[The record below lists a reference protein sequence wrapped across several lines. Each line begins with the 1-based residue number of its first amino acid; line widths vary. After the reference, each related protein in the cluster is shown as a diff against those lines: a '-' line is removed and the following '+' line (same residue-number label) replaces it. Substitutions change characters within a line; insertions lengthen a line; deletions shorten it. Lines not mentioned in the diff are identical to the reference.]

1 MDIHNMNLRDLEYLV
16 AVADLKHFR
25 KAAERC
31 FVSQPTLSAQLK
43 KLEEYLGVQ
52 LFERSQRKVSLTH
65 AGTVVLEHARQVLLE
80 VKAIKEKSQQLSD
93 PLEGPMHIGLIPTVA
108 PYLLPLI
115 VAPLKKAFPQMSLF
129 LHEGQTHRLVQQ
141 LADGEID
148 AAILALPVPQDTFSY
163 FPLYSEDFSLAV
175 YKQHPLAKLK
185 QVKPEH
191 LSGYEISLLAEGHC
205 LRDQALDVCHSGGA
219 TDIGSFSATSL
230 ETLRYMVEAQ
240 EAITLIPQ
248 LAVTINGSGKRYQ
261 NLKYLGF
268 SKPKPCRQIALVYR
282 KRTAR
287 FDGFKQIA
295 DLMAEKVERS
305 GKLTGA

>member
-1 MDIHNMNLRDLEYLV
+1 MNLRDLEYLV

-52 LFERSQRKVSLTH
+52 LIERSQRQVSLTY
-65 AGTVVLEHARQVLLE
+65 AGTAVVEHARQVLFE

-115 VAPLKKAFPQMSLF
+115 VAPLKKAFPQMSLY
-129 LHEGQTHRLVQQ
+129 LHEGQTHHLVQQ

-148 AAILALPVPQDTFSY
+148 AAILALPIHHDAFSNLS
-163 FPLYSEDFSLAV
+163 LYRESFSLAV

-185 QVKPEH
+185 QVKPED
-191 LSGYEISLLAEGHC
+191 LSGHEISLLAEGHC
-205 LRDQALDVCHSGGA
+205 LRDQALDVCHRGGA
-219 TDIGSFSATSL
+219 SDIGSFSATSL

-248 LAVTINGSGKRYQ
+248 LATTATGKRYQ
-261 NLKYLGF
+261 NLKYLNYPILTEMF
-268 SKPKPCRQIALVYR
+268 LFDILDKIHLFDHLLCCPIPQLHYLVH
-282 KRTAR
+282 
-287 FDGFKQIA
+287 
-295 DLMAEKVERS
+295 LSRS
-305 GKLTGA
+305 TH